1 MKVLVDIPDK
11 QADFAMEVLHSLSFI
26 KKAQPISNSKARLIK
41 EIKQAVE
48 EIKLVRAGKLKAR
61 PIEDLLNEL

>member
-1 MKVLVDIPDK
+1 MKILVDIPDK
-11 QADFAMEVLHSLSFI
+11 QADFAMEVLRSLSFI
-26 KKAQPISNSKARLIK
+26 KKAQPISNSKAQLIK

-48 EIKLVRAGKLKAR
+48 EIKQVRTGKLKAR

>member
-1 MKVLVDIPDK
+1 MKILVDITDK
-11 QADFAMEVLHSLSFI
+11 QADFGLEVLRSLSFV
-26 KKAQPISNSKARLIK
+26 KKAQPIANSKARLIK